1 MAMELGSRL
10 GVVCPARPA
19 LHQLWS
25 LDKLLN
31 LSEHKLPHLENGEII
46 LHTPKVGILLI

>member
-10 GVVCPARPA
+10 GVVSPAQPI

-31 LSEHKLPHLENGEII
+31 LFEHKLPHLEDGEII
-46 LHTPKVGILLI
+46 IHTHKFGLLLI